1 MTLMGI
7 RWLRIGGVASLAVAL
22 FPAIGE
28 AQVQSVDPD
37 ATRVPAAQESPVQ
50 SDTPAKQANAG
61 GDGGLPGR
69 PLLQIRPR
77 IIYIDQS
84 NKSKRAEAANMRLL
98 LGYRTAPIGDF
109 AFTGQLVNVSWHNP
123 IHANDVPGNS
133 NSPYPTVGDPD
144 KTDVNLLFADYTGL
158 PDTRVRLG
166 RQAIKLDNERFV
178 GDADVRQMPQ
188 VFDAISVRNTTLP
201 NTELYAAQAWHLR
214 TYFGNRFQTGTTLLN
229 ARVQFDFGAS
239 VGAYTYLM
247 DQPQINVFTGLSDNS
262 NRISGARLE
271 GNCEAPAGLRWYY
284 TAEAAVQRPY
294 ADGNPLIRA
303 DYHRLAFGPSWGS
316 FSAQINHERLGSNQ
330 GQYGFQMPLSYNTF
344 QGWAYQFFSTPP
356 QGIRD
361 LNASLASTF
370 GRLNLWLKYHQFKP
384 DYGGGKYGDEWDFA
398 FDFRINDSTSI
409 RGVFGRFRKDPS
421 FVRPDADRYY
431 LTFKYDY

>member
-1 MTLMGI
+1 MAKL
-7 RWLRIGGVASLAVAL
+7 WLWIASVAGLALGCFSTSCA
-22 FPAIGE
+22 
-28 AQVQSVDPD
+28 AQTRPGDPD
-37 ATRVPAAQESPVQ
+37 GTPVPYVETAPAR
-50 SDTPAKQANAG
+50 SDAVGAEGSTASN
-61 GDGGLPGR
+61 GGLSGR

-84 NKSKRAEAANMRLL
+84 NKSEQAEAANMRLL
-98 LGYRTAPIGDF
+98 LGYRTAPIRDF

-144 KTDVNLLFADYTGL
+144 KSDVNLLFADYTGL
-158 PDTRVRLG
+158 PDTRIRLG

-188 VFDAISVRNTTLP
+188 VFDAISVRNTSLP

-214 TYFGNRFQTGTTLLN
+214 TYFGNRYQTGTTLLN

-271 GNCEAPAGLRWYY
+271 GNYEAPAGLRWYY

-294 ADGNPLIRA
+294 ADGDSLIRA
-303 DYHRLAFGPSWGS
+303 SYQRLAFGPTRGA
-316 FSAQINHERLGSNQ
+316 FSAQINYERLGSNH
-330 GQYGFQMPLSYNTF
+330 GLYGFQMPLTYNTF

-398 FDFRINDSTSI
+398 FDYRINDSTSI
-409 RGVFGRFRKDPS
+409 RGVFGHFRRDPS

-431 LTFKYDY
+431 LTLKYDY